1 MKFKIH
7 QLIFILLIFS
17 TLMSCEKENS
27 KRKKSLRWSLKMQQ
41 TEVKE
46 TTDVRVMLNLFGA
59 EVEDLKLL
67 VDKKEMAFEKAEQI
81 LSFSSSNL
89 ALGAHKLEVF
99 VTSSG
104 KTYKK
109 HTKFLLLSAQAP
121 EMYTY
126 QILKTYPHNP
136 KSFTQGL
143 EFEGDKLYEGT
154 GRHGE
159 SKLMQVDLETGK
171 TLKSVDLPQHIFG
184 EGISILTNQVYQLTW
199 QARTAYVYDLES
211 FEAKNTFTYG
221 QSREGWGLCN
231 DGQYL
236 YKSDGTSRIYKL
248 NAETFTEISS
258 FEIVSDQYIYQLINE
273 LEWID
278 GKIYANVYGLKQILI
293 IEPNSGRVEGIIDLK
308 TLNTATDFNT
318 EQEDVLNGIACQG
331 VENEMFVTG
340 KLWDKLYKIK
350 LIKN

>member
-1 MKFKIH
+1 
-7 QLIFILLIFS
+7 
-17 TLMSCEKENS
+17 
-27 KRKKSLRWSLKMQQ
+27 
-41 TEVKE
+41 
-46 TTDVRVMLNLFGA
+46 
-59 EVEDLKLL
+59 
-67 VDKKEMAFEKAEQI
+67 
-81 LSFSSSNL
+81 
-89 ALGAHKLEVF
+89 
-99 VTSSG
+99 
-104 KTYKK
+104 
-109 HTKFLLLSAQAP
+109 
-121 EMYTY
+121 
-126 QILKTYPHNP
+126 
-136 KSFTQGL
+136 
-143 EFEGDKLYEGT
+143 
-154 GRHGE
+154 
-159 SKLMQVDLETGK
+159 KLMQVDLETGK
-171 TLKSVDLPQHIFG
+171 TLKSVDLPQHVFG
-184 EGISILTNQVYQLTW
+184 EGISILNNQIYQLSW
-199 QARTAYVYDLES
+199 QAGTAYLYDLET
-211 FEAKNTFTYG
+211 FEKKNTFTYG

-231 DGQYL
+231 DGRFL

-318 EQEDVLNGIACQG
+318 EQEDVLNGIAYQG